1 MAGEILLEYEGY
13 TQEEVDANIP
23 SIYNDAYTYTENNEL
38 AEWAFGEAKV
48 NDTLVLEGSGVYYV
62 YIKTSEPALDETNTV
77 NVRHILFME
86 QEDNLAAAENAL
98 AEWENGEK
106 TEESFAALAEKYTED
121 GGSANNG
128 GLYEDVYPGQ
138 MVTNFNDWCFDESRQ
153 PGDTGIVETE
163 YGVHVMYFS
172 ATGNPLWMSEIADTL
187 TQQNYNEWYS
197 GIAEKY
203 TITFDE
209 EAMNSIEG

>member
-1 MAGEILLEYEGY
+1 M
-13 TQEEVDANIP
+13 
-23 SIYNDAYTYTENNEL
+23 
-38 AEWAFGEAKV
+38 